1 MFYFYVMGIG
11 STCQCRG
18 TGCSR
23 SGCLFAASNCYQVCG
38 QMFRTS
44 CKRVMTPWFCSC
56 LWHQARFVRQRKA
69 KSPWRS
75 FQLYQIRWSMRKP
88 FYGGMCSSFG
98 GWHGCGLWWG
108 ISKMR
113 SSSTSQICGFG
124 KLHENHPMPCHG
136 RSSFQRAFLPRRWR
150 LRTSFG
156 GLASYAMSAAAQR
169 GAVWLVQDILSDAM
183 TAMCPSPP

>member
-1 MFYFYVMGIG
+1 
-11 STCQCRG
+11 
-18 TGCSR
+18 
-23 SGCLFAASNCYQVCG
+23 
-38 QMFRTS
+38 
-44 CKRVMTPWFCSC
+44 
-56 LWHQARFVRQRKA
+56 
-69 KSPWRS
+69 
-75 FQLYQIRWSMRKP
+75 MRKP